1 MFLHYLNG
9 QFYNMDVKQLKI
21 PSFLKNKYALTA
33 AVFLIWISFFDENNL
48 ITQYQYQTE
57 LSKLQDEEVFYKEE
71 LVKIQASLKELQTN
85 PKTLEKFAREKYLMK
100 KDNEELFVIVEED

>member
-1 MFLHYLNG
+1 MFLYHLIEE
-9 QFYNMDVKQLKI
+9 FYNMDLNRLKI

-48 ITQYQYQTE
+48 ITQYQYHSE
-57 LSKLQDEEVFYKEE
+57 LSKLQDEEVFYQEE

-100 KDNEELFVIVEED
+100 KDNEELFVIVAEE

>member
-1 MFLHYLNG
+1 
-9 QFYNMDVKQLKI
+9 MDFNRLKI
-21 PSFLKNKYALTA
+21 PSFLKNKYAFTA

-48 ITQYQYQTE
+48 ITQYQYHAE
-57 LSKLQDEEVFYKEE
+57 LSKLQDEEVFYQEE

-85 PKTLEKFAREKYLMK
+85 PTTLEKFAREKYLMK